1 MENDYRGVW
10 QLVRAYNDG
19 IATQE
24 DIMSRFQFHVYE
36 DRVKVVV
43 EDATVLM
50 ESESTIDQS
59 HDPAWSETHLPDGS
73 IILGILKMENGRM
86 VSCVALPGAP
96 RPTEFASPAGSG
108 LSLRYFDRVRD
119 L

>member
-1 MENDYRGVW
+1 
-10 QLVRAYNDG
+10 
-19 IATQE
+19 
-24 DIMSRFQFHVYE
+24 
-36 DRVKVVV
+36 VKVVV
-43 EDATVLM
+43 EDETVLM
-50 ESESTIDQS
+50 ESPSSIDCS
-59 HDPAWSETHLPDGS
+59 KDPAESDTHLPDGS
-73 IILGILKMENGRM
+73 TILGILKMENGRM